1 MYCLFSQPP
10 LLQAIFHGNVEAVRT
25 LLSQKE
31 DTNWQDKEQRSLL
44 HAAAYRSISRL
55 IKCWKLNKRRFD
67 YIVQLKCLVFSHF
80 RGDTAIVEL
89 LLLNGAATNSKD
101 KKWLTPLHR
110 ACCSGNYNV
119 VDILLRYKADVNA
132 RDRSWQTPLHVAAA
146 NNAVQCVELLM
157 PHLLNI
163 NVTDRFVHT
172 LVMI

>member
-1 MYCLFSQPP
+1 MGMWRQFVHYYRKKKMSTGKIRSSVP
-10 LLQAIFHGNVEAVRT
+10 
-25 LLSQKE
+25 SYM
-31 DTNWQDKEQRSLL
+31 QR
-44 HAAAYRSISRL
+44 HIGWL
-55 IKCWKLNKRRFD
+55 IKYWRLNESSLWLV
-67 YIVQLKCLVFSHF
+67 VQLKYFRYLCF

-89 LLLNGAATNSKD
+89 LLLNNATANSKD

-172 LVMI
+172 FDAIIAVISCWLPNGKSDL

>member
-1 MYCLFSQPP
+1 
-10 LLQAIFHGNVEAVRT
+10 
-25 LLSQKE
+25 
-31 DTNWQDKEQRSLL
+31 
-44 HAAAYRSISRL
+44 L
-55 IKCWKLNKRRFD
+55 I
-67 YIVQLKCLVFSHF
+67 IAQLKCLWYLCF

-89 LLLNGAATNSKD
+89 LLLNGAAVNSKD

-163 NVTDRFVHT
+163 NVTDRFVYVCIHT
-172 LVMI
+172 FDFIIAIILYNNEWKDTEWKNS